1 MRIFNDLKKVITKRQ
16 IIPPV
21 IERKDQLEKSDRG
34 MTISLM
40 QFPQMHNFL
49 LTACVDIHTD
59 LNISDFLQAMNL
71 IYF

>member
-1 MRIFNDLKKVITKRQ
+1 MRIFKDLKKVITNRQ

-34 MTISLM
+34 IIISLM

-59 LNISDFLQAMNL
+59 LNISGFLQAMKL